1 MVSGQTSEI
10 CFFRVFKKEVMD
22 DIMEKG
28 VEA

>member
-10 CFFRVFKKEVMD
+10 FFFRVFKKEVMD
-22 DIMEKG
+22 DIMAKG